1 MTYLN
6 ALPAVESRFGSST
19 STYSV
24 IAAGYTIAGV
34 RTPPDGPTRKSKPR
48 PCIVLAQSSLN
59 RRLRT
64 LTIEL
69 GGSLRHL
76 FRTGRLLKIYVN
88 IECENERRRCVVCR
102 QRGALAA
109 AAGGHVGGRAVRVR
123 AGRGRGR
130 RLRAAAHARA
140 AGAARR
146 RAARRYRAP
155 PAPALPARPAR
166 HTLTRPGGAPGR
178 ARPPGSAPAA
188 HASSPSSSPTPAAPA
203 VMSTDSGY
211 VSYHHLCIYVL

>member
-102 QRGALAA
+102 VSAA
-109 AAGGHVGGRAVRVR
+109 WRVR
-123 AGRGRGR
+123 RGCWWP
-130 RLRAAAHARA
+130 
-140 AGAARR
+140 RR
-146 RAARRYRAP
+146 RARCTCTRWTRPRAATARCCARTRCWSRAP
-155 PAPALPARPAR
+155 PSRPKVPRPPRARTPRPPRPPHTNSAR
-166 HTLTRPGGAPGR
+166 RSPRPRSAAGLRPGRTRFLPLLVPDAPPPRR
-178 ARPPGSAPAA
+178 AG
-188 HASSPSSSPTPAAPA
+188 
-203 VMSTDSGY
+203 
-211 VSYHHLCIYVL
+211 HHID

>member
-1 MTYLN
+1 MK
-6 ALPAVESRFGSST
+6 GD
-19 STYSV
+19 
-24 IAAGYTIAGV
+24 GV
-34 RTPPDGPTRKSKPR
+34 S
-48 PCIVLAQSSLN
+48 
-59 RRLRT
+59 
-64 LTIEL
+64 
-69 GGSLRHL
+69 
-76 FRTGRLLKIYVN
+76 
-88 IECENERRRCVVCR
+88 CVVCR

-188 HASSPSSSPTPAAPA
+188 HASSPSSTRRPAAPPRRPSYRLTA
-203 VMSTDSGY
+203 DMYHIITY
-211 VSYHHLCIYVL
+211 VSMYYSHSINATFDYVPRPSLDKFCRRRPRRPLRSSTERRRPLARE